1 MFIIHRQENNAFFN
15 ETFRM
20 TLTETVAPVKEA
32 IIIEDVSKYS
42 PTIFLYL
49 FDKRFFHITLR
60 KKIIL
65 DRGKLEG

>member
-1 MFIIHRQENNAFFN
+1 MINLNKQENNAFIN
-15 ETFRM
+15 DTTRM

-49 FDKRFFHITLR
+49 FDKRFFHISLR
-60 KKIIL
+60 KKILL